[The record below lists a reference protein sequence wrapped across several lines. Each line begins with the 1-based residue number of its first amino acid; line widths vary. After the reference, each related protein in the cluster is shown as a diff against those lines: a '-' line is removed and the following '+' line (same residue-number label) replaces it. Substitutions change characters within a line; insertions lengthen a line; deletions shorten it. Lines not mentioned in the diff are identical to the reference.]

1 MSVGRIIIP
10 FCSGVALIALFPAAL
25 DPHAAVRTFSL
36 WLLVVMVGIAAFG
49 AGYARG
55 RRAAVRDLLR
65 FHWRLLQLAEIL
77 RLIATGNLVQ
87 TRRRGS

>member
-1 MSVGRIIIP
+1 MSVGRGICLL
-10 FCSGVALIALFPAAL
+10 CSGIALGALLHAAF

-49 AGYARG
+49 AGHARG
-55 RRAAVRDLLR
+55 RRAAVRELLR
-65 FHWRLLQLAEIL
+65 FHLKLLQLAEIL

-87 TRRRGS
+87 SRRRGS